1 MLAFLKGYF
10 VYQIQA
16 LLIMFLKEHFC
27 NAFGKYVVNSK
38 QKDIFIGKNKCS
50 FSRRIVKAFLIFQ
63 KTHFSMNYT
72 HYIPLHGRNTCER
85 LDQTFD
91 RLHGC
96 QEKPYIRITVTQFQT
111 FLFKHKFLTAL
122 KYQFSQKRQNKKCPS
137 FKMAFL

>member
-91 RLHGC
+91 RLHGS
-96 QEKPYIRITVTQFQT
+96 QEKPYIRRTVTQFQT
-111 FLFKHKFLTAL
+111 FLFKH
-122 KYQFSQKRQNKKCPS
+122 QFFDNLEVPIFHVKRGK
-137 FKMAFL
+137 